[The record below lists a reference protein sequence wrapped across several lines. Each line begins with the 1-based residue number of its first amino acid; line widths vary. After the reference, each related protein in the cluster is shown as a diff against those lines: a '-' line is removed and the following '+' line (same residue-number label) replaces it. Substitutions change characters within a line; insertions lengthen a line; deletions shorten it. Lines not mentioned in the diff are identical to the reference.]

1 MKTPQLN
8 SPDELNQYITQ
19 TINMLEERGFPRAA
33 EQMERVQG
41 IFYTTRSE
49 WLGDLGKTIREI
61 EAKYSFPDDIQARL
75 HMIMTY
81 VGETWPKL

>member
-19 TINMLEERGFPRAA
+19 TI
-33 EQMERVQG
+33 RVQG